1 MGRLFYAGSS
11 VVMSSTDRI
20 LAHLQLVVAVKL
32 ARNSAFM
39 LTWRDGVMSGD
50 GTSCMWISRGIPL
63 YFQYASSKQ
72 IVINADWVRQLILSA
87 DSAGGLHLTQE
98 PGSLDD
104 LRPET
109 NVRIHPVH

>member
-20 LAHLQLVVAVKL
+20 LAHLQFVVTIKL
-32 ARNSAFM
+32 SRNSAFM

-63 YFQYASSKQ
+63 YFQYASSRH
-72 IVINADWVRQLILSA
+72 IVINTEWARQLILSA

-109 NVRIHPVH
+109 NVRIHPGS